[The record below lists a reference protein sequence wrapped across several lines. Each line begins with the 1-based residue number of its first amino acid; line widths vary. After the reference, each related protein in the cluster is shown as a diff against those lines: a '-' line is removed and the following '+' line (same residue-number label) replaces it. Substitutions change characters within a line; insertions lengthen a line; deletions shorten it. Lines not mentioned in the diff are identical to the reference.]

1 MWLDVLFQETLMREQ
16 ISEAQRYAA
25 RRMLVHQAEP
35 PRAPRR
41 TWPALR
47 RLTRALRL
55 PRLKRLVER
64 MVLP

>member
-16 ISEAQRYAA
+16 ISEARRYAA
-25 RRMLVHQAEP
+25 LSVLLHQAEP